1 MQVKI
6 YFKSTNYYK
15 YCMLTKTEEDL
26 DLDLEAFPL

>member
-1 MQVKI
+1 MEVKI

-15 YCMLTKTEEDL
+15 YCMLTNTEDL

>member
-1 MQVKI
+1 MEVKI

-15 YCMLTKTEEDL
+15 YCMLTNIEDL